1 MRILLA
7 EDDAEL
13 AGRIAAVLAEAGFAV
28 DRVADGGDAEFRGQT
43 EAYDAV
49 VLDLGLPGLDG
60 VSVLHR
66 WREADRR
73 MPVLVLTARARWH
86 DKLAGFDAGAD
97 DYLTKPFQLEELVL
111 RLRALIRRSV
121 GHASPRLQCGAL
133 ELDANAGRFVLDGTA
148 LALSPQEYRI
158 LAYLMHHAGRV
169 VSRAEL
175 GEHVYDNGYDPDS
188 NVLDVLV
195 GRIRRK
201 LGVPLLQTVRGQGF
215 RLAAG
220 GT

>member
-13 AGRIAAVLAEAGFAV
+13 AARVAAALAAAGFAV
-28 DRVADGGDAEFRGQT
+28 DRVDDGTDAEFRGQT
-43 EAYDAV
+43 EAYDAA

-66 WREADRR
+66 WREAGLAL
-73 MPVLVLTARARWH
+73 PVLVLTARSRWH
-86 DKLAGFDAGAD
+86 DKLAGFNAGAD
-97 DYLTKPFQLEELVL
+97 DYLTKPFQIEELVL
-111 RLRALIRRSV
+111 RLQALIRRSA
-121 GHASPRLQCGAL
+121 GHASPRLRCGGL
-133 ELDANAGRFVLDGTA
+133 ELDAHAGRFALDGDP
-148 LALSPQEYRI
+148 LALTAQEYRI

-201 LGVPLLQTVRGQGF
+201 LGVALLHTVRGQGF
-215 RLAAG
+215 RLSASP
-220 GT
+220 